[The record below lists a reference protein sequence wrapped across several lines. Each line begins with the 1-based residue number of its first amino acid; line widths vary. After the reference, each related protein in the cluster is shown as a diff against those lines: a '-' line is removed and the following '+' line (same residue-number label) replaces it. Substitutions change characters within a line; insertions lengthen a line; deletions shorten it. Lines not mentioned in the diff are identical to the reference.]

1 MQVRGVISHVD
12 EESVFQK
19 MRLTENVL
27 QVLLLLP
34 LTQRSHL
41 RLAERISM
49 TIYFICKQKDGSL
62 RIHIMN

>member
-12 EESVFQK
+12 EESVFHK
-19 MRLTENVL
+19 MRLTENV

-49 TIYFICKQKDGSL
+49 TIYFICKQKDVIK
-62 RIHIMN
+62 IHIMN